1 MTEGAA
7 KDDLVNLPQKQGSR
21 KSQRAEA
28 LRDFWEEE
36 ERSAH
41 ASIVPF
47 GAMRERSR
55 LLRRGKVACGRGKS
69 RARMTDEG
77 KRSPPPLRELTFFAE
92 TCTLYTAAENAARK
106 GKMTK
111 LVFVRH
117 GESESNVSG
126 YFTGQTD
133 VPLSPLGR
141 RQAQELKEYLLKTY
155 TIGAV
160 YSSDLQRARDT
171 VMPAAQALGLPVRL
185 SRALREV
192 DGGEWEEKPVEEVA
206 RDYAQDYAAWCGNI
220 GLARCT
226 GGESMAEVQ
235 RRGIAEAVRIA
246 AENEG
251 KTVLIGTHAG
261 FLRAMQCHWQHL
273 PLSAMKD
280 IPWVPNASATEVDY
294 EGSGFALVRL
304 AECSFLHGDVTRLT
318 KWK

>member
-1 MTEGAA
+1 MRAPLLLFPKISQCFRTLRFSGA
-7 KDDLVNLPQKQGSR
+7 LFLSSR
-21 KSQRAEA
+21 QRSRIAPRGNARMRAPLLLFPKISGCA
-28 LRDFWEEE
+28 LRF
-36 ERSAH
+36 S
-41 ASIVPF
+41 
-47 GAMRERSR
+47 GA
-55 LLRRGKVACGRGKS
+55 LWGVKKDG
-69 RARMTDEG
+69 MTDKG
-77 KRSPPPLRELTFFAE
+77 KRSPPLRELTFFLE